1 MKITVTEKQ
10 IKTLQSKLSKIEKKE
25 AKKPKEDQLF
35 NDCVATL
42 MTLGYKSKRVAKND
56 VSDFLV
62 RYVDEFDGIPDELKE
77 KDTKQLI
84 LKFGEQNE
92 NNK

>member
-1 MKITVTEKQ
+1 MN
-10 IKTLQSKLSKIEKKE
+10 KLGLYI
-25 AKKPKEDQLF
+25 
-35 NDCVATL
+35 NNL
-42 MTLGYKSKRVAKND
+42 MTTVVDKEVEKFLRGLAFNELDKLKSEI
-56 VSDFLV
+56 SDFLA

-84 LKFGEQNE
+84 LEFGEQNE